1 MGSLQYMYVV
11 MLHVGQLIKQELKN
25 QGRTV
30 SWLARELNCSRSNL
44 YVIFEKSTLDT
55 SVLMQISQLLGV
67 DFFQYYTTE
76 LRKQKTKKN

>member
-1 MGSLQYMYVV
+1 MCVV

-67 DFFQYYTTE
+67 DFFQYYTAE
-76 LRKQKTKKN
+76 LRKQKAKKI

>member
-1 MGSLQYMYVV
+1 MYVV